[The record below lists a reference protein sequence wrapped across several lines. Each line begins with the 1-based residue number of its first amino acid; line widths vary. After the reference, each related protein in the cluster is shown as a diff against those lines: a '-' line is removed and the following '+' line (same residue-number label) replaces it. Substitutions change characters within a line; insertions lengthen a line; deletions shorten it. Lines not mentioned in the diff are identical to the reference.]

1 MIRLTLC
8 LMLLFGPALGAD
20 LPAPAGAV
28 LKVATWN
35 LEWLTTRPKG
45 DPELPDNVVPKGV
58 EDIAALRRY
67 ADTLD
72 ADVVAFQE
80 VDGPEVAAQVFA
92 PDRYRIVITDDR
104 VTQRVGFAVRR
115 GLTVER
121 NPDLVGLD
129 VYPGAH
135 RRLRSGA
142 DITLV
147 LPGGRLRLLAM
158 HLKSGCNEARLD
170 GPSRNCETLGRQVA
184 PLQGWIAQRREEG
197 VPFVLLGDL
206 NRRMDR
212 REELMAALSSSGPLL
227 RATEGHG
234 SPCWGGGS
242 FIDHII
248 AGGAARSWMQ
258 PDSLRVLV
266 YRETGPAAKERLSD
280 HCPVSVRFRLPGGGP
295 TLIGTDKD
303 IP

>member
-8 LMLLFGPALGAD
+8 LMLLFGPAAAAD
-20 LPAPAGAV
+20 QPVPAGAV

-45 DPELPDNVVPKGV
+45 DPELPDNVVPKTA

-67 ADTLD
+67 AETLD

-80 VDGPEVAAQVFA
+80 VDGPEVAAQVFT
-92 PDRYRIVITDDR
+92 PDHYRIVITDDR

-115 GLTVER
+115 GLQVER

-129 VYPGAH
+129 VYPAARH
-135 RRLRSGA
+135 RLRSGA

-147 LPGGRLRLLAM
+147 LPGGRLRLLAV
-158 HLKSGCNEARLD
+158 HLKTGCHEARLD
-170 GPSRNCETLGRQVA
+170 SPSRNCETLGRQVA

-212 REELMAALSSSGPLL
+212 REDLMTALSSSGPLL

-234 SPCWGGGS
+234 SPCWGGGT

-248 AGGAARSWMQ
+248 AGGAARGWMQ

-266 YRETGPAAKERLSD
+266 YRETGAAAKERLSD
-280 HCPVSVRFRLPGGGP
+280 HCPVSVRFRLPSGGS